1 VEWLKV
7 KALLKAPLPK
17 KKKKK
22 KKERKKSILFNPTE
36 GYILI
41 KPS

>member
-7 KALLKAPLPK
+7 KALLKAPVPQ
-17 KKKKK
+17 KKKK